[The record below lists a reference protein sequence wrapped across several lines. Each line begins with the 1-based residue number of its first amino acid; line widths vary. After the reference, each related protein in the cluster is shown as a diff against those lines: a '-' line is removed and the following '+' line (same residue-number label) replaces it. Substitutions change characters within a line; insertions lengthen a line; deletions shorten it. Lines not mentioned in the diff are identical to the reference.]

1 MRRTSYRI
9 PLPGGRELVLG
20 ERTLVMGILNIT
32 PDSFADGG
40 AHLDLERAVDAGLRM
55 VADGADILDVG
66 GESTRPGADEVGAE
80 EEMRRVLPVIER
92 LARETG
98 ALISIDTYKAA
109 VAREAVARGATI
121 INDISGLQYDP
132 ELGAVAARTQAA
144 LVLMHTRGRSR
155 TMHEHATYDDVVRD
169 VARELSQSIDR
180 AISAGVRRES
190 LILDPGFGFAKRAAH
205 SYTLLARLPE
215 LADLDRPI
223 LSGPSRKSFLKEALG
238 ERTPAER
245 EWGTAAAVSA
255 SVLFGAHIVRVHGVR
270 AMADVVRVADRLR
283 AG

>member
-40 AHLDLERAVDAGLRM
+40 VHFDVERAVNAGLRM

-80 EEMRRVLPVIER
+80 EELRRVLPVIER
-92 LARETG
+92 LARKTD
-98 ALISIDTYKAA
+98 ALISIDTYKAV

-132 ELGAVAARTQAA
+132 DLGGAAADTEAA

-155 TMHEHATYDDVVRD
+155 TMHELAVYDDVVAD
-169 VARELSQSIDR
+169 VKRELSEAMER
-180 AISAGVRRES
+180 AIAAGVRRES
-190 LILDPGFGFAKRAAH
+190 LILDPGFGFAKRAGH

-215 LADLDRPI
+215 LGELDRPI

-238 ERTPAER
+238 EREPAER

-255 SVLFGAHIVRVHGVR
+255 SVLRGAHIVRVHGVR

-283 AG
+283 VG

>member
-1 MRRTSYRI
+1 
-9 PLPGGRELVLG
+9 
-20 ERTLVMGILNIT
+20 
-32 PDSFADGG
+32 
-40 AHLDLERAVDAGLRM
+40 
-55 VADGADILDVG
+55 
-66 GESTRPGADEVGAE
+66 
-80 EEMRRVLPVIER
+80 PVIER

-155 TMHEHATYDDVVRD
+155 TMHELATYDDVVRD

-238 ERTPAER
+238 ERAPAER